1 MIEAKPGSIEEA
13 DQFGFP
19 ALEEMTPEQNR
30 CALEHS
36 RLILCY
42 VYLNLD
48 NVSKPGSVGA
58 ILAQLIFKYLDH
70 MVPLAQLSA
79 FSEMELPEYD
89 G

>member
-1 MIEAKPGSIEEA
+1 MIDAKPGSIEEA

-30 CALEHS
+30 AALEHA

-48 NVSKPGSVGA
+48 NASKPGSVGA
-58 ILAQLIFKYLDH
+58 ILGQLIFTYLER

-79 FSEMELPEYD
+79 FSDMELPD
-89 G
+89 L